1 MAAISTYLADKL
13 FNHVLRNEVYTPP
26 AKVYL
31 ALYTTDPTAAG
42 TGTEVSGAGYARQEI
57 AFDASASR
65 ATSNT
70 AAVEFPK
77 ATANWGTV
85 THWGLKDA
93 DTAGNLLYFGEVT
106 SPITIN
112 TNNYFKTEA
121 GDLDLSV
128 T

>member
-1 MAAISTYLADKL
+1 MAAISTYLANKIFD
-13 FNHVLRNEVYTPP
+13 HVLRNTAYTPP

-31 ALYTTDPTAAG
+31 ALYTTNPTAAD
-42 TGTEVSGAGYARQEI
+42 TGTEVSAGAYARQEI
-57 AFDASASR
+57 AFDAASAQ
-65 ATSNT
+65 ATQNT

-77 ATANWGTV
+77 ATANWGTI

-93 DTAGNLLYFGEVT
+93 DTVGNLLYFGELT